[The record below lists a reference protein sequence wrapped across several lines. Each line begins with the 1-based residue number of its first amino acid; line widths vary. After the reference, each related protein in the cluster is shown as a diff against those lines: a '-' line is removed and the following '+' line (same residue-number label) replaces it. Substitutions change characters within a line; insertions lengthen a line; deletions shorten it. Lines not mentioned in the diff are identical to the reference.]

1 VEPHKTATESTPDL
15 EEAAFEKFLADLPL
29 AMYSAGEA
37 VITAGSKSGRLLILK
52 RGSVAILMGSTE
64 IARVNDSGAVLGEIS
79 ALLDQPHGADV
90 RTLEDSEFYIA
101 DAALLRKD
109 PIAVLHVARILAQRL
124 VAADA
129 GLAELK
135 NQIQAGQSPD
145 TIGKLIMQI
154 LRH

>member
-1 VEPHKTATESTPDL
+1 VESHKTATESAPDL

-52 RGSVAILMGSTE
+52 RGAVAILMGSTE
-64 IARVNDSGAVLGEIS
+64 IARVKDPGAVLGEIS
-79 ALLDQPHGADV
+79 ALLAIPHGADV

-101 DAALLRKD
+101 DAALLWKD

-135 NQIQAGQSPD
+135 NQIQAGHSPD

>member
-1 VEPHKTATESTPDL
+1 VEPHKTGTESAPDL

-29 AMYSAGEA
+29 ATYSAGEA

-52 RGSVAILMGSTE
+52 KGAVAILMGSTE
-64 IARVNDSGAVLGEIS
+64 IARVTEPGAVLGEIS

-109 PIAVLHVARILAQRL
+109 PIAVFHVARILAQRL

-135 NQIQAGQSPD
+135 NQIQAGHSPD